1 MKKSRVLIFAALA
14 AVATT
19 SVSCSNDDVV
29 TTKDS
34 GVPLKVTA
42 GVNDGTRAQQITSL
56 NYFQLYG
63 FLGDTNNEFKN
74 KTFAGTNGQADWTAT
89 DANFASN
96 WPAAKTDY
104 TFYGVSENS
113 SSGMSTAFTNA
124 TFSNTAQTF
133 TYTIPSDIAAQK
145 DLLVAKASG
154 NSSSG
159 LTMNFE
165 HALALAT
172 LKVKIDPSITPY
184 AEEMYRLRVAIKSV
198 TFHNVNT
205 GIYNFSPGE
214 NEPNWTLA
222 EGNEDPVYG
231 TMTYTFAEEQ
241 IIDTDG
247 LTAKEMTLSLGGE
260 NGKIMFI
267 PQTFNYWD
275 IKPNDGEDISTEPTD
290 KAYITIEAN
299 AVAYVAKSTGDK
311 TDPDNYTM
319 GLDDFMDLASAFRN
333 QKGTPG
339 YDSDL
344 PEINSPLCI
353 KQADGSWTTPDGQ
366 TVIVDA
372 EGAIKDVD
380 NIIFRHAYEDKIIGS
395 LFQFDV
401 VVETYDP
408 NSGVSPANYFSNIH
422 GYGTEGDA
430 DYAANPGY
438 GKLYKPMCKT
448 TVGYNEQGQLTSTY
462 TPLVVEENKHYNLIV
477 NLSFCVRNSDGDG
490 PFGTASEAG

>member
-1 MKKSRVLIFAALA
+1 MKKSKFLIFAALA
-14 AVATT
+14 AAATI
-19 SVSCSNDDVV
+19 SVGCSNDDVV

-74 KTFAGTNGQADWTAT
+74 KTFTGTNGQSDWTAT
-89 DANFASN
+89 DVNFAAN
-96 WPAAKTDY
+96 WPLKNTNY

-113 SSGMSTAFTNA
+113 ASGMSTAFTNA

-380 NIIFRHAYEDKIIGS
+380 NIIFRKAYEDNIIGT
-395 LFQFDV
+395 LTQFDV
-401 VVETYDP
+401 IVETYDP
-408 NSGVSPANYFSNIH
+408 NSVSPANYFSNIH

>member
-1 MKKSRVLIFAALA
+1 MKKSKILIFAAFA
-14 AVATT
+14 AAATI
-19 SVSCSNDDVV
+19 SVGCSNDDVV

-42 GVNDGTRAQQITSL
+42 GVNDETRAQQITSL

-380 NIIFRHAYEDKIIGS
+380 NIIFRKAYEDNIIGT
-395 LFQFDV
+395 LTQFDV
-401 VVETYDP
+401 IVETYDP
-408 NSGVSPANYFSNIH
+408 NSVSPANYFSNIH